1 MCVCTQTHTDI
12 NRYVTEKEK
21 YIENTRKLGTQF
33 VTENEGFISLY
44 SHVLTFPVAV
54 VFISILNKCEQEHS
68 CFVFI
73 YKLLIFFPNCLKNDT
88 LGLQIGLTN
97 QLSSIKTS
105 KISKF

>member
-1 MCVCTQTHTDI
+1 MCVYTDTHRYKQI
-12 NRYVTEKEK
+12 CNRK
-21 YIENTRKLGTQF
+21 RKVHRKHKKIGNPI
-33 VTENEGFISLY
+33 VTENKGFISLY

-73 YKLLIFFPNCLKNDT
+73 YKLLIFFPNYLINDT

-97 QLSSIKTS
+97 QLSSIKN
-105 KISKF
+105 I